1 MSKEDINQIRRSISV
16 EHFENFD
23 EQTQIE
29 VIKKLHHSL
38 HVVRAAEMDFAPEQ
52 FQELSA
58 HIENRL
64 NELQIIYNIKTNK
77 TLNDFWD

>member
-1 MSKEDINQIRRSISV
+1 MPKEDIDQVYRSISV

-23 EQTQIE
+23 ADTQLK
-29 VIKKLHHSL
+29 VLRKLQHSL
-38 HVVRAAEMDFAPEQ
+38 HVVRAAEMDFAPQQ
-52 FQELSA
+52 FEELSA

-64 NELQIIYNIKTNK
+64 NELQIIYNIRSNK